1 MILRSASFALSF
13 FLSIMSDV
21 AFSYVYIYRLDMEK
35 IAKFLRFFSFLL
47 SGGGRR
53 GMENGI

>member
-21 AFSYVYIYRLDMEK
+21 AFSYVYICRLDMEK
-35 IAKFLRFFSFLL
+35 IAKFLRFFS
-47 SGGGRR
+47 GGGRR